1 MFSCAFSNLNLTFN
15 FILVSKCLFYLG
27 SSGFSSSQ
35 GHSNPFLVTTT
46 LPPAVTFS
54 DSQDFEIVN
63 NNFDTSQTLYL
74 GDIKRPLTGKE
85 VNDIEIANANQ
96 VPVYQAAQHIWALPP
111 SPPPL
116 SASRNL

>member
-1 MFSCAFSNLNLTFN
+1 MTGKRPQNVPVFQRRLPCFLHSLSN
-15 FILVSKCLFYLG
+15 FILTLDFIQFSKCFFYLG
-27 SSGFSSSQ
+27 SSGFSSSK

-54 DSQDFEIVN
+54 DFEVVN

-85 VNDIEIANANQ
+85 VNEIEIANANQ
-96 VPVYQAAQHIWALPP
+96 VPV
-111 SPPPL
+111 
-116 SASRNL
+116 